1 VLKLGRTTLVVD
13 GGASAA
19 GCTDDAGAGNGAAA
33 DGNEA
38 PGDGSGEAA
47 LGAAAAGRE
56 GTVELSPR

>member
-1 VLKLGRTTLVVD
+1 MLVVD
-13 GGASAA
+13 GGTSAA